1 MTRRSSRKDPVA
13 ALGRAGP
20 QPHHTTGSHLHPR
33 AHGEHG
39 APTHGD
45 GSTTHG
51 DEGSGAHA
59 GRERPSKSQL
69 KREMNALQDLGE
81 QLLALPPAKLRT
93 LPIPQQ
99 LIEAVEL
106 GQRIRN
112 SREGLRRQRQ
122 YIGRLMRD
130 IDAEP
135 LRDAL
140 SADGAHHRREV
151 AAMHAAEHWRERLLA
166 DPKALAEFVGQFPHA
181 GPGLESELAKLI
193 DETRAELA
201 RGQPTR
207 HHRELFR
214 RLRDTISTEPTP

>member
-1 MTRRSSRKDPVA
+1 MTRRSSRKDPAA

-20 QPHHTTGSHLHPR
+20 QPHRTTGSHLHPR
-33 AHGEHG
+33 AHDDAGAGAGER
-39 APTHGD
+39 A
-45 GSTTHG
+45 
-51 DEGSGAHA
+51 EG
-59 GRERPSKSQL
+59 ERPSKSQL
-69 KREMNALQDLGE
+69 KREMSALQDLGE
-81 QLLALPPAKLRT
+81 QLLEMPLAKLRT

-106 GQRIRN
+106 AQRIRN

-166 DPKALAEFVGQFPHA
+166 DPKALAEFVEQFPHA
-181 GPGLESELAKLI
+181 DPGLAKLVE
-193 DETRAELA
+193 ETRADLG
-201 RGQPTR
+201 RSQPTR
-207 HHRELFR
+207 HYRELFR
-214 RLRDTISTEPTP
+214 QLRDTIATEPTS

>member
-1 MTRRSSRKDPVA
+1 MIWFCSMDIMPSVASSRNEA
-13 ALGRAGP
+13 RLEYFGLE
-20 QPHHTTGSHLHPR
+20 S
-33 AHGEHG
+33 E
-39 APTHGD
+39 GD
-45 GSTTHG
+45 
-51 DEGSGAHA
+51 
-59 GRERPSKSQL
+59 RP
-69 KREMNALQDLGE
+69 
-81 QLLALPPAKLRT
+81 
-93 LPIPQQ
+93 
-99 LIEAVEL
+99 
-106 GQRIRN
+106 
-112 SREGLRRQRQ
+112 GLRRQRQ

-181 GPGLESELAKLI
+181 GPELESELARLI